1 MKIYNGHKRLARNYT
16 LLTDEYEYTMA
27 NGYLQKGKDK
37 QEAVF
42 DIFFRKVPNNGG
54 YAVMAGL
61 DQIIP
66 FIENLKYD
74 EQAISYFERNGYP
87 KNFIESLKKFKF
99 TGDLYAIPDGTP
111 IFPNEPIITVKAP
124 LNEAQ
129 TIETALLAIVNGAI
143 SHSTGAR
150 RIIEAAP
157 IGTEILDLPKLKE
170 TEDSF
175 IKLMEFG
182 ARRADGLEAAIDS
195 SIYGIMAG
203 CIGTS
208 NVLAADML
216 NMKAMGTM
224 AHSWVEAFP
233 TEFESFKAY
242 ADIYPNNCLLLVDTY
257 DTLRSG
263 LPNAIKTF
271 EYMKEKG
278 MSLNNIGIRIDSGD
292 LAYLSKIARKMLNSA
307 GFSQAKIC
315 LSNGLTAE
323 TVESL
328 ILQGACFDSLGVG
341 DNISKPAGNVGCV
354 YKEVG
359 LNENGI
365 WLPKIKISND
375 VIKTINPDY
384 KKLYRAYDK
393 DTGYAIAD
401 IMTRQDEE
409 ITKDNIT
416 IVSPQDMLKRTT
428 ISNFE
433 LRNLQKPIFL
443 NGKLVYDDP
452 DIREKKKYCNE
463 QMSTI
468 YPEIKRTMN
477 PHEYYV
483 DGTEDY
489 VNFKKETIEK
499 TKKLIRKIS

>member
-1 MKIYNGHKRLARNYT
+1 
-16 LLTDEYEYTMA
+16 
-27 NGYLQKGKDK
+27 
-37 QEAVF
+37 
-42 DIFFRKVPNNGG
+42 
-54 YAVMAGL
+54 
-61 DQIIP
+61 
-66 FIENLKYD
+66 
-74 EQAISYFERNGYP
+74 
-87 KNFIESLKKFKF
+87 
-99 TGDLYAIPDGTP
+99 
-111 IFPNEPIITVKAP
+111 
-124 LNEAQ
+124 
-129 TIETALLAIVNGAI
+129 
-143 SHSTGAR
+143 
-150 RIIEAAP
+150 
-157 IGTEILDLPKLKE
+157 
-170 TEDSF
+170 
-175 IKLMEFG
+175 
-182 ARRADGLEAAIDS
+182 
-195 SIYGIMAG
+195 
-203 CIGTS
+203 
-208 NVLAADML
+208 
-216 NMKAMGTM
+216 
-224 AHSWVEAFP
+224 
-233 TEFESFKAY
+233 
-242 ADIYPNNCLLLVDTY
+242 
-257 DTLRSG
+257 
-263 LPNAIKTF
+263 
-271 EYMKEKG
+271 MKEKG

-499 TKKLIRKIS
+499 TKKLIRKVS